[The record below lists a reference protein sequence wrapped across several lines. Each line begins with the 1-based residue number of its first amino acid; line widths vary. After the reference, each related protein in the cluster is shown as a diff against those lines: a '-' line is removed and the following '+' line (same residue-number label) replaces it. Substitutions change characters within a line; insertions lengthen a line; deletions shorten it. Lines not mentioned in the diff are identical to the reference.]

1 MRNKLMIL
9 IVFVILLIPINI
21 KAATINTSLICPTSA
36 NKGDTISCKL
46 NVTSDVTINGVA
58 AKYNLG
64 SNFTY
69 VSFTP
74 NTSIG
79 FSSNYTSAT
88 GFSVGNNNGKNGT
101 FTIGVLKVK
110 VNNPGSLSVTNFDI
124 SDTNFNS
131 YTVANKTATIRL
143 NSTNNNLEALS
154 TNQGN
159 IIFDKNTLNYNLNV
173 ESNITSITI
182 NASLE
187 DKTSK
192 FVNGYGPRTVNL
204 KYGKNPIQIKV
215 QAESSTIKT
224 YTINVNRKDNRNTNN
239 YLKSLTLSSGNINFN
254 KNTLNYTMTVNYEIN
269 KINVQAVPE
278 DQKAKVT
285 INSPNLVVGN
295 NTITIK
301 VTSEN
306 EQVRIYKIVVQ
317 RLSQEIKKSDNNNV
331 SSLKVLGHDLD
342 FNQEKLEYDLNI
354 KDEYALVFEISLED
368 AKASYKIEGN
378 EDLKDGSVIK
388 VLTTSE
394 SGKTKEYK
402 FNINKEKEELK
413 KDNSMLN
420 IIFGA
425 GGFLL
430 GVGFTLIITKKK
442 KINNTNPPTYNN
454 TNMGNTNL
462 YKY

>member
-1 MRNKLMIL
+1 MRNKLMMM
-9 IVFVILLIPINI
+9 IVFIILLIPINI
-21 KAATINTSLICPTSA
+21 KATTINTSLICPASA
-36 NKGDTISCKL
+36 NKGDVISCKITI
-46 NVTSDVTINGVA
+46 TSDATINGVA
-58 AKYNLG
+58 ANYNLG

-74 NTSIG
+74 NSSIG
-79 FSSNYTSAT
+79 FSSNYASAS
-88 GFSVGNNNGKNGT
+88 GFSVGNNAGKSGT

-110 VNNPGSLSVTNFDI
+110 VNNPGSLSVTNFDL

-131 YTVANKTATIRL
+131 YTASNKTATIRL
-143 NSTNNNLEALS
+143 NSTNNNLSTLN

-173 ESNITSITI
+173 DSNVTSILI

-187 DKTSK
+187 DKTAK
-192 FVNGYGPRTVNL
+192 FVKGYGPRTVNL
-204 KYGKNPIQIKV
+204 KYGKNAIQIKV

-239 YLKSLTLSSGNINFN
+239 YLKTLTLSSGSINFN
-254 KNTLNYTMTVNYEIN
+254 KNTLNYTMTVNYEIT
-269 KINVQAVPE
+269 KINVQATTE
-278 DQKAKVT
+278 DPKAKVT
-285 INSPNLVVGN
+285 INSPNLIVGN

-306 EQVRIYKIVVQ
+306 EQVRTYKIVVE
-317 RLSQEIKKSDNNNV
+317 RLSQEVKKSDNNNV
-331 SSLKVLGHDLD
+331 TSLKVLGHNFD
-342 FNQEKLEYDLNI
+342 FNKDTLEYDLSI

-388 VLTTSE
+388 VLSTSE

-402 FNINKEKEELK
+402 FNIKKEIKKENTP
-413 KDNSMLN
+413 DNGILN
-420 IIFGA
+420 IIFAA
-425 GGFLL
+425 GGFIL
-430 GVGFTLIITKKK
+430 GVGITLIITKKK
-442 KINNTNPPTYNN
+442 KSNNINMDNSMNN
-454 TNMGNTNL
+454 NYSSQM
-462 YKY
+462 YQ